1 MKNDILSVVKA
12 VVAAILFS
20 LVFVLLFTV
29 IIQLFNLPMNV
40 VKPVNQVFKILA
52 IAAGGLLFLRGSKG
66 LIKGVIYGVIA
77 VECTY
82 FLFALISGGIAFSVK
97 FLLELLIGAVAGG
110 ISGIMAVNIKK
121 NV

>member
-77 VECTY
+77 VVCTY
-82 FLFALISGGIAFSVK
+82 FLFALI
-97 FLLELLIGAVAGG
+97 
-110 ISGIMAVNIKK
+110 
-121 NV
+121 